1 MDYLSESDWDVSLSD
16 SPSDSDDEDSDSSDE
31 VSSDSYLEPHVQA
44 EDDSGMTLFKVL
56 HVLQAMDEVG
66 IKLPAFLHAISW
78 GNLECTQNDT
88 VRAARAGLMTS
99 AELPRILQ
107 YWWKPP
113 RKKTSH
119 KRRPNGA
126 KQVMEDFAHQCMTT
140 IIRKEM
146 QLLSSIFRSSV
157 GPDVTKEQL
166 TSFDFGSMIL
176 SARTQ
181 APILWIIL
189 STIVCKKQV
198 QKNPEKVLN
207 LCFYFDEILYAK
219 KNYR

>member
-1 MDYLSESDWDVSLSD
+1 
-16 SPSDSDDEDSDSSDE
+16 
-31 VSSDSYLEPHVQA
+31 
-44 EDDSGMTLFKVL
+44 
-56 HVLQAMDEVG
+56 
-66 IKLPAFLHAISW
+66 
-78 GNLECTQNDT
+78 
-88 VRAARAGLMTS
+88 
-99 AELPRILQ
+99 
-107 YWWKPP
+107 
-113 RKKTSH
+113 
-119 KRRPNGA
+119 
-126 KQVMEDFAHQCMTT
+126 
-140 IIRKEM
+140 M

-166 TSFDFGSMIL
+166 TSFDFESMIL